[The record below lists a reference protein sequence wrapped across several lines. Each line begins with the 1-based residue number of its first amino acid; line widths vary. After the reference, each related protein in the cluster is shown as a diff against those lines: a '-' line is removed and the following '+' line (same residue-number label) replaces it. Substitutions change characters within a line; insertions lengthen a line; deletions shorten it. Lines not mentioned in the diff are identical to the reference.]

1 MLKYI
6 PVVGAY
12 SLDKIPLGQL
22 KIVKRVGDFMLK
34 LCKLVFRSFKKWL
47 KKEQAP
53 VLIIQAQN
61 PKITILI
68 TKSKD

>member
-1 MLKYI
+1 MLEYI
-6 PVVGAY
+6 PVVEIW

-22 KIVKRVGDFMLK
+22 KIVKRGGDFMLK

-61 PKITILI
+61 SKITILI